1 MPVAALPQYDNQ
13 KCLLDI
19 ATCPLESRLP
29 QLRTTALEEICHLY
43 VGNSIQLERVL
54 ID

>member
-1 MPVAALPQYDNQ
+1 MPVAALPQYENQ

-19 ATCPLESRLP
+19 AKCPLESRLP
-29 QLRTTALEEICHLY
+29 RLTTTALEEICHLY
-43 VGNSIQLERVL
+43 VGNSIHLENVL